1 MSLETS
7 FYVDLDYEDPSKN
20 VQFQDLLDSYFDK
33 FVCGKE
39 VSKSGVQHY
48 QCWVFH
54 EKDTN
59 AYTNFIAKCKK
70 MFNLQGRATKHKR
83 KQYGKIRGVIR
94 DTDNMI
100 SYCLKEHDY
109 TYKGLED
116 EYVSFRETESYEKED
131 TNNDKFKHFI
141 ERCREDLPMSMPT
154 DPDNG
159 PVQAYQDRL
168 GNAIIIS
175 KVWYEV
181 YDTVIPR
188 TMINKV
194 LLVLGLVTHD
204 ELAARLF
211 MSYIGPNPITAYS

>member
-7 FYVDLDYEDPSKN
+7 FYVDLDFDDPSKN

-54 EKDTN
+54 KKDTN

-70 MFNLQGRATKHKR
+70 QFHLQGRATKLKR

-109 TYKGLED
+109 TYKGLDD
-116 EYVSFRETESYEKED
+116 EYITFRESESYEKED
-131 TNNDKFKHFI
+131 SNNDKFKHFTT
-141 ERCREDLPMSMPT
+141 RCKEDLPFHMPD
-154 DPDNG
+154 DPDVG
-159 PVQAYQDRL
+159 PVIGYQQRL
-168 GNAIIIS
+168 ENATIIS
-175 KVWYEV
+175 KCWYEV

-188 TMINKV
+188 TMVSKV
-194 LLVLGLVTHD
+194 LLVLGLTTHE
-204 ELAARLF
+204 ELAKQLF
-211 MSYIGPNPITAYS
+211 FQYTGANPITAYS